1 MSIWRDVI
9 AGIHFDVDMERILQN
24 FVSLGLKV
32 FFHAVDSMLKKHAA
46 EPGLT
51 SNSDAGDQKK
61 LFDYDLNCQG
71 VNSNHR
77 WENGPQFYR
86 SVVINIIKPFLEEIL
101 KI

>member
-1 MSIWRDVI
+1 
-9 AGIHFDVDMERILQN
+9 MERVLQN

-32 FFHAVDSMLKKHAA
+32 FFHAVDSMLERNANFN
-46 EPGLT
+46 
-51 SNSDAGDQKK
+51 SNGGESNQSTNPLVGDEKR

-86 SVVINIIKPFLEEIL
+86 
-101 KI
+101 